1 MLASSDD
8 YGRDL
13 TGVQN
18 LKKKLKRLDNE
29 LSQHEPN
36 ISQVLDKGQRLIET
50 NQMSGPEI
58 QERLHILETSWQE
71 LRRLTQGRA
80 RKLGESEDFQQ
91 FIAKVEEEEA
101 WITEKQ
107 QVLSVDDYG
116 DSMAALQVCSS
127 YTTFFE
133 IYG

>member
-36 ISQVLDKGQRLIET
+36 ISQVLDKGRRLVDAK
-50 NQMSGPEI
+50 QMGGPEV
-58 QERLHILETSWQE
+58 QERLQALDASWQE
-71 LRRLTQGRA
+71 LRRLTQGRGKRLA
-80 RKLGESEDFQQ
+80 ESDDFQQ

-116 DSMAALQVCSS
+116 DSMAAVQVN
-127 YTTFFE
+127 F
-133 IYG
+133 